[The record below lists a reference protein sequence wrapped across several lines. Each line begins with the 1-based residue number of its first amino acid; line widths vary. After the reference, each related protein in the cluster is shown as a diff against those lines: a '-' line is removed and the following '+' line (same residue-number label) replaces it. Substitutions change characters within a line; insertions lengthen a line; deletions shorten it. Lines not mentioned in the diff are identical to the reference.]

1 MSLTVAAMA
10 LASVLA
16 LNPPLSLSV
25 SSPNPVAGSPVTF
38 TLHTTEVEP
47 LAMDFGDGSARQPI
61 RNAVPVAHIYAN
73 AGTYSAIVYTSNN
86 RLLVGLTVTVQPK
99 PSVQHVQAT
108 SLSWPTG
115 AGSLALVPGSH
126 VPQPVALVR
135 VDAPGTVVLQWLLD
149 GAPVTNA
156 TQSVSAA
163 GVTTFT
169 LSSALPQ
176 TGNHTISV
184 RVLSPA
190 PPAFGGPQPA
200 SPISYSFS
208 ASTTLIPVVSHVFYN
223 GPPPKVKILPIT
235 AHTTFVEGT
244 IIQDEPKY
252 GKQEEFEG
260 GPIIDYG
267 IPLIDDNTAFQW
279 HEPNPGTAD
288 YFEFRIYDG
297 AGQRILAR
305 VRVSAAVY
313 VPNAAFM
320 QQILALL
327 RQTVARR
334 AEARWSGGSGKR
346 GGRTTARHYQGL
358 NFQPSF
364 SWQVAGYKHFTQG
377 GNVDLEVE
385 KSGFWPLGMPDK
397 PNGLSAMCPSEPF
410 EEGSTSLNPDDLANK
425 ANGNNGTVVADYPG
439 DDIALG
445 GTIDLSRSPYHA
457 QVTGVHPQPTPTP
470 QGQQYGSFSNPVIEN
485 DFDNVYVDW
494 GDGHVAP
501 LHAGASENQ
510 DPYVQRPTSRE
521 GANSLRLP
529 LPTEQPL
536 TDHTYDWPGQYNV
549 RVFQL
554 GESDA
559 QGANP
564 TSVADAAL
572 PSQYHLAMPA
582 LHFASAQ
589 SGPNYA
595 AIAGRAYM
603 VYCHQVTIDPV
614 EDTVATGPLHLIKVP
629 VTSFPGHDPKQT
641 ATVALPAQASTCD
654 DSLQAE
660 ATLTYYGSG
669 FAKVTWRLDNVPIG
683 SPEII
688 GRLSSPQRT
697 GLKGND
703 PAKWA
708 QQQAVITN
716 TYVIHSPELSTKA
729 LGLHHVTVQV
739 TTAPDPTSPNLS
751 SAVAN
756 MVGSRM
762 SESSFSSSSV
772 SSTSSASTV
781 SASNMRLGVLSAST
795 AQQQFGVVNLAPK
808 VVLLAIQEG
817 QPGITGFGF
826 YNVAAADP
834 AQPCKFAFPT
844 TSGTFEIG
852 GLQGHVHKQGSTYS
866 GSGTL
871 ELYINSS
878 ATKADL
884 FDVPVQFNNW
894 TSADGA
900 NITAG
905 TLDVSPSSYSV
916 NAPGVAATI
925 RRLKATATSTPMD
938 LTMDVGFADQ
948 TLRIP
953 GGTARPSWNGLSE
966 PVDPSGNWYAGSL
979 TLPAIEIGWTRFEV
993 SSNSMAIDLSHTQ
1006 GQPGAG
1012 ACGDTGDKTWVGVD
1026 LGNASV
1032 APYTMD
1038 LVQNG
1043 GVNIPVK
1050 NWVVDAGGLCVAN
1063 MNAHIN
1069 FSSKL
1074 GEGTVNIPS
1083 VSVSASDGNF
1093 NADYPGMSVDVPWI
1107 GATLSGDAKLIETGT
1122 QTGAITFALSS
1133 PNVTKQF
1140 GPVRVTASNLQLTE
1154 VGGLGWTVSGSGLFH
1169 FDTGSAAFTDVPV
1182 PNMYFT
1188 FAGRPAFAGGATT
1201 LDVPLSGSTF
1211 MGKTPLDL
1219 QSVHLSGATS
1229 GNDRLGVAFSTVAH
1243 LSAALPASNVQVNY
1257 DVTDTGGSGPVT
1269 SPFTTE
1275 AAFPAGNPVI
1285 DANIAPAYDP
1295 SSGANTRYY
1304 GKVDLAMLGGP
1315 PVSAEFL
1322 LGYQGSSDYWLT
1334 RASIPLSPAGVPLV
1348 PAIMNLY
1355 SIQGGL
1361 GYHMDL
1367 SAFQDT
1373 NSIQNAPV
1381 NLGNDML
1388 FMAGMQV
1395 GSPDDGFAYTFNG
1408 NFSVVTGNNAGA
1420 RMDYTAWVLT
1430 PEHNPSTATLQGF
1443 FQYAGGN
1450 FDGKTWGGFTLLPN
1464 VVYASLGNNANNAAV
1479 NIHFG
1484 GGHWHIYAGQKNG
1497 PKITVHV
1504 IVTDA
1509 DGYVMV
1515 GDDGFSVGAGES
1527 IDLEVG
1533 DSSVVSAYIRG
1544 NMDVDLTIT
1553 PQPHVSGDFDANAS
1567 VGACVVGWC
1576 GGASATANVHAEA
1589 VPVDVH
1595 AHATLSP
1602 PWPIPDISVDVHL

>member
-1 MSLTVAAMA
+1 MSLTVAAIA
-10 LASVLA
+10 LSTVVAFSPPSLTAS
-16 LNPPLSLSV
+16 PT
-25 SSPNPVAGSPVTF
+25 NPVAGSSVTF
-38 TLHTTEVEP
+38 TLHANYVEP
-47 LAMDFGDGSARQPI
+47 LSIDFGDGTPQLPI
-61 RNAVPVAHIYAN
+61 RSAVPVPHAYA
-73 AGTYSAIVYTSNN
+73 APGTYAVNVYTTN
-86 RLLVGLTVTVQPK
+86 RRPFAGLTITVAPR
-99 PSVQHVQAT
+99 PSVQHVAAI

-115 AGSLALVPGSH
+115 VGSLSLPPGSR

-135 VDAPGTVVLQWLLD
+135 VDAPGTIVLQWLRD

-156 TQSVSAA
+156 TQMATAA
-163 GVTTFT
+163 GVATFT
-169 LSSALPQ
+169 LSAALPQ
-176 TGNHTISV
+176 MGTHTISV

-200 SPISYSFS
+200 APITYSIG
-208 ASTTLIPVVSHVFYN
+208 AATLQTPVVSHVFYN
-223 GPPPKVKILPIT
+223 GPPPKVKIIPIT

-244 IIQDEPKY
+244 IYQDAPQF
-252 GKQEEFEG
+252 GKHEDFEG
-260 GPIIDYG
+260 HIADYG

-279 HEPNPGTAD
+279 HEANPGTAD

-297 AGQRILAR
+297 AGKTILGS
-305 VRVSAAVY
+305 VRVSTGAY
-313 VPNAAFM
+313 IPDAAFM
-320 QQILALL
+320 QRILSML
-327 RQTVARR
+327 RQAVAHR
-334 AEARWSGGSGKR
+334 AEARTSGAAGKR
-346 GGRTTARHYQGL
+346 GGRGPTYKFDPSI
-358 NFQPSF
+358 FQATF
-364 SWQVAGYKHFTQG
+364 NWQVAGYKHFSQG
-377 GNVDLEVE
+377 QPVDLEVE
-385 KSGFWPLGMPDK
+385 KSVLWPLGMPDK
-397 PNGLSAMCPSEPF
+397 PNGLSTMCPTDPYDEA
-410 EEGSTSLNPDDLANK
+410 TTNLNVTDLSAK
-425 ANGNNGTVVADYPG
+425 ANGNGGYVVSDYPG
-439 DDIALG
+439 DDMALS

-470 QGQQYGSFSNPVIEN
+470 QGQEYGSFSNPVIEN

-494 GDGHVAP
+494 GDGDVER
-501 LHAGASENQ
+501 LHAGADGNG
-510 DPYVQRPTSRE
+510 DPYVQRPTSRQ
-521 GANSLRLP
+521 GANTLTVP
-529 LPTEQPL
+529 LPPSQP
-536 TDHTYDWPGQYNV
+536 TTHHSYNWPDQYNV

-554 GESDA
+554 SESDS
-559 QGANP
+559 QGANFV
-564 TSVADAAL
+564 SVADAAL
-572 PSQYHLAMPA
+572 PPPNQRAMPA

-603 VYCHQVTIDPV
+603 VFCHRVTIDPV
-614 EDTVATGPLHLIKVP
+614 EDTVATGPLHLVSVP

-641 ATVALPAQASTCD
+641 ATVVLPAQASTCD

-669 FAKVTWRLDNVPIG
+669 FAKVTWRLDGVPIG
-683 SPEII
+683 SPEPI

-697 GLKGND
+697 GLRGTD

-708 QQQAVITN
+708 QQHAVITN

-729 LGLHHVTVQV
+729 LGIHHVSVTVS
-739 TTAPDPTSPNLS
+739 TMPDPTSPNLS
-751 SAVAN
+751 SAVAS

-762 SESSFSSSSV
+762 SAPTFSSSSV
-772 SSTSSASTV
+772 SSTTSATTGSSST
-781 SASNMRLGVLSAST
+781 MRLGVLAASMSP
-795 AQQQFGVVNLAPK
+795 QQFGVVNLPPK

-817 QPGITGFGF
+817 TPGISGFG
-826 YNVAAADP
+826 YYDVAAADP
-834 AQPCKFAFPT
+834 KQPCKFAFPT

-852 GLQGHVHKQGSTYS
+852 GLQGHIHKQGSSYS

-878 ATKADL
+878 ATKTDL
-884 FDVPVQFNNW
+884 FDVPVQFNGW

-900 NITAG
+900 NVSAG
-905 TLDVSPSSYSV
+905 SLDVSPSSYSV
-916 NAPGVAATI
+916 HAPGVAATV
-925 RRLKATATSTPMD
+925 RRLQATAKTTPMN

-953 GGTARPSWNGLSE
+953 GGTARPSWNGLAE
-966 PVDPSGNWYAGSL
+966 PVDPSGNWYAGHL
-979 TLPAIEIGWTRFEV
+979 TLPAIEIGWSRFEV
-993 SSNSMAIDLSHTQ
+993 SSSTMAIDLSHSQ

-1026 LGNASV
+1026 LGGASMT
-1032 APYTMD
+1032 PYTLD
-1038 LVQNG
+1038 LVQSG
-1043 GVNIPVK
+1043 GLQIPVS
-1050 NWVVDAGGLCVAN
+1050 NWVVDAGGLC
-1063 MNAHIN
+1063 AHLDKTIN
-1069 FSSKL
+1069 FSANL
-1074 GEGTVNIPS
+1074 GEGKLSIPR
-1083 VSVSASDGNF
+1083 VKVDASNGNF
-1093 NADYPGMSVDVPWI
+1093 DAHYYGMAVDVPWI
-1107 GATLSGDAKLIETGT
+1107 GAHLSGDAHLIDTGQ
-1122 QTGAITFALSS
+1122 QTGSIYFSLAS
-1133 PNVTKQF
+1133 PPVTKQF
-1140 GPVRVTASNLQLTE
+1140 GPVRLTASNLQLTQ
-1154 VGGLGWTVSGSGLFH
+1154 VGGLGWTVSGDGAFH
-1169 FDTGSAAFTDVPV
+1169 FDTGGATFADVAV

-1188 FAGRPAFAGGATT
+1188 FAGRPAFAGGAGS
-1201 LDVPLSGSTF
+1201 LDVPLSGSTL
-1211 MGKTPLDL
+1211 MGRTPLDL

-1229 GNDRLGVAFSTVAH
+1229 GNDRLAVAFSTAAH
-1243 LSAALPASNVQVNY
+1243 LSAAMPVSNVQVNY
-1257 DVTDTGGSGPVT
+1257 DVTNASGSGPVT

-1275 AAFPAGNPVI
+1275 VAFPAGNPDI
-1285 DANIAPAYDP
+1285 DAKIAPAYDP

-1355 SIQGGL
+1355 AIRGGL

-1367 SAFQDT
+1367 SAFQDP
-1373 NSIQNAPV
+1373 NSIQNAKV

-1408 NFSVVTGNNAGA
+1408 NFTVVTGNNAGA
-1420 RMDYTAWVLT
+1420 RMDYNAWILT
-1430 PEHNPSTATLQGF
+1430 PNHDPSSSTLQGY
-1443 FQYAGGN
+1443 FQYAGSN
-1450 FDGKTWGGFTLLPN
+1450 FDGQTWGGFKLLPG
-1464 VVYASLGNNANNAAV
+1464 VVYASLGDSASNAAV

-1504 IVTDA
+1504 LITDA

-1544 NMDVDLTIT
+1544 DMEVDLTIT
-1553 PQPHVSGDFDANAS
+1553 PQPHVSGDFNANAS
-1567 VGACVVGWC
+1567 VGACIASWC
-1576 GGASATANVHAEA
+1576 GGAGATANVHAEA

>member
-10 LASVLA
+10 LASVVA
-16 LNPPLSLSV
+16 FSPMNLSV
-25 SSPNPVAGSPVTF
+25 SSPNPVAGSPETF
-38 TLHTTEVEP
+38 TLRTTYVEP
-47 LAMDFGDGSARQPI
+47 MMIDFGDGSPRQPI
-61 RNAVPVAHIYAN
+61 RNAVPVSHVYVA
-73 AGTYSAIVYTSNN
+73 AGTYAANVYSTNN
-86 RLLVGLTVTVQPK
+86 RQLVGLTVTVQPK
-99 PSVQHVQAT
+99 PSVQHVQST
-108 SLSWPTG
+108 SLSWPNG
-115 AGSLALVPGSH
+115 AGSLSLGSGSQVPR
-126 VPQPVALVR
+126 PVALVR

-169 LSSALPQ
+169 LYSALPQ
-176 TGNHTISV
+176 TGSHTISI

-200 SPISYSFS
+200 APITYSVG

-244 IIQDEPKY
+244 IYQDAPEY
-252 GKQEEFEG
+252 GMHRVLEG
-260 GPIIDYG
+260 GPLVDFG
-267 IPLIDDNTAFQW
+267 TPLIDDSTAFQW
-279 HEPNPGTAD
+279 HEANPGTAD

-297 AGQRILAR
+297 AGQRVLGR
-305 VRVSAAVY
+305 VRVSADAY
-313 VPNAAFM
+313 VPNAAFL

-327 RQTVARR
+327 RQAVARR

-346 GGRTTARHYQGL
+346 GGRTTALRYQGL
-358 NFQPSF
+358 NFQPTLN
-364 SWQVAGYKHFTQG
+364 WQVAGYKHFSQG
-377 GNVDLEVE
+377 QSVDLEVE
-385 KSGFWPLGMPDK
+385 KSVLWPLGMPDK
-397 PNGLSAMCPSEPF
+397 PNGLSAMCPSDPYQ
-410 EEGSTSLNPDDLANK
+410 EGATSLNPEDLAAK
-425 ANGNNGTVVADYPG
+425 ANGNGGYVAADYPG
-439 DDIALG
+439 DEIALG

-470 QGQQYGSFSNPVIEN
+470 QGQEYGSFSNPVIEN

-494 GDGHVAP
+494 GDGNVAP

-529 LPTEQPL
+529 FPSEQPV
-536 TDHTYDWPGQYNV
+536 TEHIYDWPGQYNV

-559 QGANP
+559 QGSNP
-564 TSVADAAL
+564 ASVADAAI
-572 PSQYHLAMPA
+572 PPHNQLAMPA
-582 LHFASAQ
+582 MHFASAQ

-603 VYCHQVTIDPV
+603 VYCHRVTIDPI
-614 EDTVATGPLHLIKVP
+614 EDTVATGPLHLMRVP

-641 ATVALPAQASTCD
+641 ATVALPAQASSCD

-669 FAKVTWRLDNVPIG
+669 FAKVTWRLDGVPIG

-688 GRLSSPQRT
+688 GRLSSPQRN

-703 PAKWA
+703 PSKWA
-708 QQQAVITN
+708 QQQAVIDA

-762 SESSFSSSSV
+762 SVSSLPPSSV
-772 SSTSSASTV
+772 TSTTSASAA
-781 SASNMRLGVLSAST
+781 SASSMRLGVLAAAMSP
-795 AQQQFGVVNLAPK
+795 QQFGVVSLVPK
-808 VVLLAIQEG
+808 VVLLAIQAES
-817 QPGITGFGF
+817 PGISGAGF
-826 YNVAAADP
+826 YNVAASDP
-834 AQPCKFAFPT
+834 TQPCKFAFPT

-852 GLQGHVHKQGSTYS
+852 GLQGHIHKQGSTYS

-884 FDVPVQFNNW
+884 FDVPVQFNGW

-900 NITAG
+900 NVTAG
-905 TLDVSPSSYSV
+905 SLDVSPSSYTV

-925 RRLKATATSTPMD
+925 RRLKATATSTPMN

-953 GGTARPSWNGLSE
+953 GGTTRPSWNGLSE
-966 PVDPSGNWYAGSL
+966 PVDPAGNWYAGSL
-979 TLPAIEIGWTRFEV
+979 TLPTIEIGWSRFEV

-1012 ACGDTGDKTWVGVD
+1012 ACGDTGDKSWVGVD

-1032 APYTMD
+1032 APYTLD
-1038 LVQNG
+1038 LTQAG
-1043 GVNIPVK
+1043 GLQIPVT
-1050 NWVVDAGGLCVAN
+1050 NWVVDAGGLC
-1063 MNAHIN
+1063 AHMDKTIN
-1069 FSSKL
+1069 FSSPL
-1074 GEGTVNIPS
+1074 GEGS
-1083 VSVSASDGNF
+1083 VSIPRVTVDASNGNF
-1093 NADYPGMSVDVPWI
+1093 DAHYYGMSVNVPWI
-1107 GATLSGDAKLIETGT
+1107 GAKLSGDAHLLETGS
-1122 QTGAITFALSS
+1122 QTGAIYFSLSS

-1140 GPVRVTASNLQLTE
+1140 GPVRLTASNLQLTQ
-1154 VGGLGWTVSGSGLFH
+1154 VGGLGWTVSGGGLFH
-1169 FDTGSAAFTDVPV
+1169 FDTAGATFTDVNV

-1188 FAGRPAFAGGATT
+1188 FAGRPAFTGGATS
-1201 LDVPLSGSTF
+1201 LDVPLSGSTL

-1243 LSAALPASNVQVNY
+1243 LSAAMPSSNVQVNY
-1257 DVTDTGGSGPVT
+1257 DVTDTSGSGPVT

-1275 AAFPAGNPVI
+1275 VAFPAGNPTI
-1285 DANIAPAYDP
+1285 DAKIAPAYDP
-1295 SSGANTRYY
+1295 SSGSNTRYY

-1334 RASIPLSPAGVPLV
+1334 RASIPLSPEGVPLV
-1348 PAIMNLY
+1348 PPIMNLY
-1355 SIQGGL
+1355 AIQGGL

-1367 SAFQDT
+1367 SAFQDA

-1395 GSPDDGFAYTFNG
+1395 GSPDAGFAYTFNG
-1408 NFSVVTGNNAGA
+1408 NFTVVTGSNAGA

-1430 PEHNPSTATLQGF
+1430 PTHDQNSATLHGF
-1443 FQYAGGN
+1443 FQYAGSN

-1504 IVTDA
+1504 IVADA

-1567 VGACVVGWC
+1567 VGACVVSWC